1 MLLVL
6 LVLASPLGAQ
16 QKASPPTPDA
26 LAQSVE
32 QWMRENLDDDVLEA
46 LAEIDQQRVR
56 QFFAELQRR
65 FAGTSVYDLASLKD
79 TAGSLLPVLDQFEET
94 RPYAVWLKAHLDFF
108 DAAEELRRERK
119 PPSQTPDLSV
129 PPIELER
136 KVWSRQ
142 LLKRPP
148 PRLAQVYIPR
158 LKQIFT
164 QEGVP
169 PELAWVAEVESSFD
183 PQARS
188 PAGAAGLF
196 QLMPT
201 TAHTLQLAAW
211 PRDERLEPDKNARAA
226 ARYLRS
232 LYRHY
237 GNWPLA
243 LAAYNAGPS
252 RVDQLLKKERVRT
265 YEGIASRLPAE
276 TQMYVPKVEATLR
289 KREAIALS
297 TLKLPAG

>member
-1 MLLVL
+1 
-6 LVLASPLGAQ
+6 
-16 QKASPPTPDA
+16 
-26 LAQSVE
+26 
-32 QWMRENLDDDVLEA
+32 
-46 LAEIDQQRVR
+46 
-56 QFFAELQRR
+56 
-65 FAGTSVYDLASLKD
+65 
-79 TAGSLLPVLDQFEET
+79 
-94 RPYAVWLKAHLDFF
+94 
-108 DAAEELRRERK
+108 
-119 PPSQTPDLSV
+119 LSV